1 MRPAIYSGPG
11 RSGMCLC
18 GHSWKDHHLGMVLAP
33 GATETDGGTEVY
45 LPQECEF
52 FGWDETGAGVG
63 AGAGVR
69 AMTNLSRRAFLM
81 ASGAPFIRS
90 GQQSAIDIP
99 ISDKGLPWDP
109 QDPPVTPFRSRP
121 QWGAS
126 GLAEVTTDGSAIY
139 AELRYPTEDR

>member
-1 MRPAIYSGPG
+1 
-11 RSGMCLC
+11 
-18 GHSWKDHHLGMVLAP
+18 
-33 GATETDGGTEVY
+33 
-45 LPQECEF
+45 
-52 FGWDETGAGVG
+52 
-63 AGAGVR
+63 
-69 AMTNLSRRAFLM
+69 MTNLSRRAFLM

-121 QWGAS
+121 QWGAL

-139 AELRYPTEDR
+139 AELRYPTEDRRMESLTLVSRAGSELALFLNPLGQRVEILLGLVVTKG